1 MMRLSSAVVAQ
12 MVASTPSRS
21 NVGWLNGLLTRA
33 TTLGTPNF
41 SLATCEMMM
50 LSSSSP
56 VTATTMSQR
65 PMPAFSSTQTSVP
78 SPNTSASSP
87 SSSAMMLKRVERCS
101 TSTISWPRRMSW
113 RAVLRPTLPPP
124 TMSTNMAQPSA
135 MGS

>member
-41 SLATCEMMM
+41 SFETCEMMM

-65 PMPAFSSTQTSVP
+65 PMPAFSSTHTSVP
-78 SPNTSASSP
+78 SPKTSASSP
-87 SSSAMMLKRVERCS
+87 SSSAMMPKRVERCS
-101 TSTISWPRRMSW
+101 TSTIS
-113 RAVLRPTLPPP
+113 
-124 TMSTNMAQPSA
+124 
-135 MGS
+135 